1 MFTLFIVKLVIE
13 LNVSDVFMSSGLG
26 LVDKYRD
33 RVLNGPVGKTL
44 LWLGIPLM
52 AVQLVNVSYNI
63 ADTYWLSRYS
73 EIAYAA
79 PRQIWPFFM
88 FLNAIVHG
96 VATANMALISQS
108 IGARDY
114 EYAKK
119 IISYFMSTIMLVNTA
134 TTISFIV
141 LGPLVFR
148 YVMNTPPGLYNY
160 VVVYASIISID
171 LFLSGIYISYGTMFQ
186 AMGDTRTPS
195 RAGVVSAILNIILD
209 PFFIFGLRIENLQIL
224 PSMGVAGAALATV
237 ISRFIGLIVVLSILY
252 KRYPFLRP
260 RFTVHIER
268 DWLYR
273 SVKIGMPVS
282 LMMMSNSLAFMFQ
295 NRLINTFGEY
305 VAAAAAIGFVLMDLA
320 DAALWGFTA
329 SVSTMVGQAIGA
341 GFEKRARSVGKRA
354 LLYIG
359 LSSFTGSLIVL
370 FLRNQFIS
378 IFTNVPEI
386 AIEADTFVQLFAPT
400 LALFAVFFIGMAIGR
415 GSGHTLYPTILGI
428 FRLWGIRLGLGYV
441 LAITIGLGTIGLW
454 ISMSLSNL
462 IAGLLIIPWVLWG
475 KWTTPVVKRQEQLI
489 TRPVHE
495 PRSR

>member
-1 MFTLFIVKLVIE
+1 
-13 LNVSDVFMSSGLG
+13 MSSDIGV
-26 LVDKYRD
+26 VDKYRD
-33 RVLNGPVGKTL
+33 KVLNGPVGEIL
-44 LWLGIPLM
+44 LWLGLPLM
-52 AVQLVNVSYNI
+52 AVQLVHVSYNI

-73 EIAYAA
+73 EVAYAA

-96 VATANMALISQS
+96 IATANMALISQS

-114 EYAKK
+114 EYSKK
-119 IISYFMSTIMLVNTA
+119 IISYFISTILLVNTA
-134 TTISFIV
+134 TTTVFIV

-160 VVVYASIISID
+160 VVIYASIISID

-195 RAGVVSAILNIILD
+195 RAGVVSALLNIILD
-209 PFFIFGLRIENLQIL
+209 PFFIFGLKIKDLQIL
-224 PSMGVAGAALATV
+224 PGMGVAGAALATV

-252 KRYPFLRP
+252 KRYPFLKP
-260 RFTVHIER
+260 SFIIKV
-268 DWLYR
+268 DKNWLYR
-273 SVKIGMPVS
+273 SVKIGLPVS

-320 DAALWGFTA
+320 DAALWGFTS

-341 GFEKRARSVGKRA
+341 NLEKRARNVGKKA

-359 LSSFTGSLIVL
+359 LSSFMGSLIVL
-370 FLRNQFIS
+370 LFRNQFIG

-386 AIEADTFVQLFAPT
+386 VMEADTFVQLFAPT

-441 LAITIGLGTIGLW
+441 LAIMIELGTIGLW

-462 IAGLLIIPWVLWG
+462 IAGLLIIPWVLRG
-475 KWTTPVVKRQEQLI
+475 KWTVPVVKRQEQLVVKPI
-489 TRPVHE
+489 RE
-495 PRSR
+495 PHSR